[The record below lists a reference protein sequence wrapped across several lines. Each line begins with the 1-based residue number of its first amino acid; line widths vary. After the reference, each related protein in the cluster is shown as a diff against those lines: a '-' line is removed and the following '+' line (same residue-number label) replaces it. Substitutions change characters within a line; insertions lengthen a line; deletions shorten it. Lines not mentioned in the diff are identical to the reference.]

1 MVNEQEKT
9 SDKIINNNI
18 CNFFCKCGD
27 WAIINDQHLF
37 YLSRFKNSSLSEDA
51 MSTVVRKFYKKS
63 KISIY
68 TVAFDVNYN
77 YRFKFYF

>member
-1 MVNEQEKT
+1 MVNEKEKT

-18 CNFFCKCGD
+18 CDFFCKCGD
-27 WAIINDQHLF
+27 WAIINEVSCNGCSTNV
-37 YLSRFKNSSLSEDA
+37 YINYVA

>member
-18 CNFFCKCGD
+18 CNFFCKWGD
-27 WAIINDQHLF
+27 WAIINEVSCNGCSTNV
-37 YLSRFKNSSLSEDA
+37 YINYVA

-77 YRFKFYF
+77 

>member
-1 MVNEQEKT
+1 MVNEQEKRVIRLLT
-9 SDKIINNNI
+9 IIYVI
-18 CNFFCKCGD
+18 FCKCGD
-27 WAIINDQHLF
+27 WAIINEVSCNGCSTNV
-37 YLSRFKNSSLSEDA
+37 YINYVA

>member
-1 MVNEQEKT
+1 MNKKKRVIRLLT
-9 SDKIINNNI
+9 IIYVI
-18 CNFFCKCGD
+18 FFCKCGD
-27 WAIINDQHLF
+27 WAIINEVSCNGCSTNV
-37 YLSRFKNSSLSEDA
+37 YINYVA

>member
-1 MVNEQEKT
+1 MNKKKRVIRLLT
-9 SDKIINNNI
+9 IIYVI
-18 CNFFCKCGD
+18 FFCKWGD
-27 WAIINDQHLF
+27 WAIINEVSCNGCSTNV
-37 YLSRFKNSSLSEDA
+37 YINYVA

>member
-1 MVNEQEKT
+1 MNKKKRVIRLLT
-9 SDKIINNNI
+9 IIYVI
-18 CNFFCKCGD
+18 FCKWGD
-27 WAIINDQHLF
+27 WAIINEVSCNGCSTNV
-37 YLSRFKNSSLSEDA
+37 YINYVA

>member
-18 CNFFCKCGD
+18 CNFFCKWGD
-27 WAIINDQHLF
+27 WAIINEVSCNGCSTNV
-37 YLSRFKNSSLSEDA
+37 YINYVA

-77 YRFKFYF
+77 YWFKFYF